1 MPDQTGFL
9 GVDFLARF
17 QIGEGSLG
25 VACEVFGRRIWIVA
39 GGFGDSAFIETKNG
53 NALSREVVRQD
64 QKRAMASERFIAV
77 VGPGTTKENGR
88 GKRARARRKCERARE
103 RNAGMGVRER
113 DFLLFVWIRLSGIL
127 RANQFKKLVGTP
139 KLEPLLDAALRP
151 STGDD
156 RLCGVEHAIVD
167 AAHNRYFKMEGGI
180 FLANFG
186 GWQAIDALVG
196 AIERGEELM
205 LIVMRDVQLQAE
217 AHAVAFERALPNS
230 LGGKD

>member
-1 MPDQTGFL
+1 
-9 GVDFLARF
+9 
-17 QIGEGSLG
+17 
-25 VACEVFGRRIWIVA
+25 
-39 GGFGDSAFIETKNG
+39 
-53 NALSREVVRQD
+53 
-64 QKRAMASERFIAV
+64 
-77 VGPGTTKENGR
+77 
-88 GKRARARRKCERARE
+88 
-103 RNAGMGVRER
+103 MGVRER

-230 LGGKD
+230 LGGKDGIGGLPCADSGRLAVKNQGEAHTALCPSAVYRSTISGEISFVGSTNGGHIEVQRGIFLDERCDFNAVDALIEAVDGGFEGAVRCF